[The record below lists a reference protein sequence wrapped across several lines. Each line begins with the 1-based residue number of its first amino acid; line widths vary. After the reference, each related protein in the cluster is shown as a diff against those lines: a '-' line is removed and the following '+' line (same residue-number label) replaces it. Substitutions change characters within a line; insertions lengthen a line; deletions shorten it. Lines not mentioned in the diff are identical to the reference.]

1 VSDADKLRKQVA
13 TLATFGGHALRSS
26 EIGELL
32 QEATQLVSDAV
43 EVDLVKVLQL
53 LPDGQNLLL
62 RAGVNW
68 HPGVVGQATIPA
80 NGGSAA
86 GHALRTNAPVI
97 SDVATEN
104 RFQTPRLLLEH
115 GVKSTVNVVIRG
127 ERAPFGVLEVDSREH
142 RSFGRDDT
150 DFLQNYANLLAS
162 AIDRIDKQRDL
173 ANSVKKQEVL
183 LHELQHR
190 VNNMLMTIRAVA
202 RLTRAKSAS
211 LDEFAN
217 ALDDRL
223 TALARNHT
231 LLSEPGRTTVGV
243 REILQQELSA
253 QGAVEG
259 QNLRYQGPEIFLS
272 SKQAQMLAM
281 AFHELATNAVKH
293 GALSVESGRV
303 DVTCTVESGGRSDQV
318 RLQWRESGVMIERD
332 PVKRGYG
339 SDVLEKSVPELL
351 GGTFH
356 RTFHPDGIECVIQFR
371 IESDRTHQTLSASD
385 QLEAR
390 TGRLARI
397 SMPVGK
403 SA

>member
-32 QEATQLVSDAV
+32 QEATQLVSDAI
-43 EVDLVKVLQL
+43 EVDLVKVLEL
-53 LPDGQNLLL
+53 LPDGENLLV

-68 HPGVVGQATIPA
+68 HPGVVGHATIPA
-80 NGGSAA
+80 GGGSAA
-86 GHALRTNAPVI
+86 GHALRTNTPVI
-97 SDVATEN
+97 SDIATEK
-104 RFQTPRLLLEH
+104 RFNTPPLLLEH

-127 ERAPFGVLEVDSREH
+127 EGAPFGVLEVDSREQ
-142 RSFGRDDT
+142 RSFGQDDIA
-150 DFLQNYANLLAS
+150 FLQNYANLLAS
-162 AIDRIDKQRDL
+162 AIARIDKQRDL
-173 ANSVKKQEVL
+173 TNSVKNQQVL

-223 TALARNHT
+223 TALARNHA
-231 LLSEPGRTTVGV
+231 LLTQPGRTNIGI
-243 REILQQELSA
+243 REILKQELSA

-259 QNLRYQGPEIFLS
+259 ENLRYHGPEIFLS
-272 SKQAQMLAM
+272 SKQAQILAM

-293 GALSVESGRV
+293 GALSVEGGRIE
-303 DVTCTVESGGRSDQV
+303 VTCTVESAGESSELA
-318 RLQWRESGVMIERD
+318 RLRWRESGVMIEPD

-351 GGTFH
+351 GGTLH
-356 RTFHPDGIECVIQFR
+356 RTFHPDGMECIIQFR
-371 IESDRTHQTLSASD
+371 IESDRSPQALSA
-385 QLEAR
+385 
-390 TGRLARI
+390 
-397 SMPVGK
+397 
-403 SA
+403 